1 MTESTMR
8 SNQPPNALLAQ
19 VPPPGQTQ
27 AQNVMFTLGNT
38 LSTITGNI
46 ERLPTGQS
54 QGAYDG
60 LVDDGALQAAQLGD
74 GLESIRFLNQGFHME
89 GGNNHQLMGNS
100 DSNQNHTTTF
110 ATANVENGLAGG
122 LGHSGHVNTHHNTT
136 TTDSEGSGMS
146 TPINSQILSQI
157 QSQIQSRI

>member
-8 SNQPPNALLAQ
+8 SNQQPNALLAQ
-19 VPPPGQTQ
+19 VPPPGKTR

-38 LSTITGNI
+38 GNI
-46 ERLPTGQS
+46 DNIDIEGLPTGRS

-60 LVDDGALQAAQLGD
+60 ALTAAQLGD
-74 GLESIRFLNQGFHME
+74 GLESMGFINQGFHME
-89 GGNNHQLMGNS
+89 GGKPHQLMGNS

-110 ATANVENGLAGG
+110 SAANVENALAGG

-136 TTDSEGSGMS
+136 TTNSEGSGMS